1 MAKTKNQVVSE
12 EAIQQGLN
20 DSREKLNAKKARHID
35 SRPFAEISSLK
46 IKNRSKI
53 KKRVNRSKGGDLA
66 LFIFL
71 AVCGILS
78 ILPLILIVNN
88 AFKPLDEIFKF
99 PPDIFVRNPTL
110 NNFADLGVVLGTSLV
125 PFSRYL
131 FNTILVTV
139 LGTFGHV
146 IVASM
151 CAYVLAKYR
160 VPGGAIIS
168 GLIVYSLMFPS
179 SVTATPHYIILNS
192 LGLIDTYWSIV
203 LPVMAGSMGLYLMKQ
218 FMVGVPMDYIE
229 SAKLDGASEAK
240 IYWSI
245 VMPLVKPA
253 WVTLIILDFQSLWG
267 TYGSTTIYRE
277 DYKMLSYAINQIA
290 SAGVART
297 GTLNAVQLIMIVVP
311 IAVFIFSQSNVMDT
325 MAHSGMK

>member
-1 MAKTKNQVVSE
+1 MALFKKKVSKSVDE
-12 EAIQQGLN
+12 L
-20 DSREKLNAKKARHID
+20 EKEKFEQKNAKKARHID
-35 SRPFAEISSLK
+35 SRPFAEISNMKVMRRSK
-46 IKNRSKI
+46 KKKRINRS
-53 KKRVNRSKGGDLA
+53 RVGDFF
-66 LFIFL
+66 LFLFL
-71 AVCGILS
+71 LVSSILS
-78 ILPLILIVNN
+78 ILPLIMIVNN

-99 PPDIFVRNPTL
+99 PPTIFVINPTL

-131 FNTILVTV
+131 FNTVYVTI

-151 CAYVLAKYR
+151 CSYVLSRYN
-160 VPGGAIIS
+160 VPGGKVIFS
-168 GLIVYSLMFPS
+168 LIVYALMFPS
-179 SVTATPHYIILNS
+179 SVTATPNYIILNW
-192 LGLIDTYWSIV
+192 LGLIDTHWSIV
-203 LPVMAGSMGLYLMKQ
+203 LPVIGGTLGLFLMKQ
-218 FMVGVPMDYIE
+218 FMDQINMEYIE
-229 SAKLDGASEAK
+229 SAKLDGAGEFK

-253 WVTLIILDFQSLWG
+253 WITLVILNFQSLWN

-277 DYKMLSYAINQIA
+277 DLKMLSYAINQIA

-297 GTLNAVQLIMIVVP
+297 GTLNAVQLVMIIVP
-311 IAVFIFSQSNVMDT
+311 IAVFIFSQSNVMET

>member
-1 MAKTKNQVVSE
+1 MALFKKKVSKSVDE
-12 EAIQQGLN
+12 L
-20 DSREKLNAKKARHID
+20 EKEKFEQKNAKKARHID
-35 SRPFAEISSLK
+35 SRPFAEISNMKVMRRSK
-46 IKNRSKI
+46 KKKRINRS
-53 KKRVNRSKGGDLA
+53 RVGDFF
-66 LFIFL
+66 LFLFL
-71 AVCGILS
+71 LVSSILS
-78 ILPLILIVNN
+78 ILPLIMIVNN

-99 PPDIFVRNPTL
+99 PPTIFVVNPTL

-131 FNTILVTV
+131 FNTVYVTI

-151 CAYVLAKYR
+151 CSYVLSRYN
-160 VPGGAIIS
+160 VPGGKVIFA
-168 GLIVYSLMFPS
+168 LIVYALMFPS
-179 SVTATPHYIILNS
+179 SVTATPNYIILNW
-192 LGLIDTYWSIV
+192 LGLIDTHWSIV
-203 LPVMAGSMGLYLMKQ
+203 LPVIGGTLGLFLMKQ
-218 FMVGVPMDYIE
+218 FMDQISMEYIE
-229 SAKLDGASEAK
+229 SAKLDGAGEFK

-253 WVTLIILDFQSLWG
+253 WITLVILNFQSLWN

-277 DYKMLSYAINQIA
+277 DLKMLSYAINQIA

-297 GTLNAVQLIMIVVP
+297 GTLNAVQLVMIIVP
-311 IAVFIFSQSNVMDT
+311 IAVFIFSQSNVMET

>member
-1 MAKTKNQVVSE
+1 MAKTKAELLNE
-12 EAIQQGLN
+12 ETTQTQLEEM
-20 DSREKLNAKKARHID
+20 REKINAKKARRID
-35 SRPFAEISSLK
+35 SRPFAEISSFK
-46 IKNRSKI
+46 IKSRSRI
-53 KKRVNRSKGGDLA
+53 KKRVNRSRGGDIA

-71 AVCGILS
+71 SICGILS

-88 AFKPLDEIFKF
+88 AFKPLDEIFRF
-99 PPDIFVRNPTL
+99 PPTIFVRNPTL

-146 IVASM
+146 FVASM

-160 VPGGAIIS
+160 VPGSLFIN
-168 GLIVYSLMFPS
+168 GLIVYSLMFPG

-192 LGLIDTYWSIV
+192 LVLIDTYWSII
-203 LPVMAGSMGLYLMKQ
+203 LPVMAGSLGLYLMRQ
-218 FMVGVPMDYIE
+218 FMVGVPMEYIE
-229 SAKLDGASEAK
+229 SAKLDGASDLK

-245 VMPLVKPA
+245 VMPIVKPA

-290 SAGVART
+290 TAGVART
-297 GTLNAVQLIMIVVP
+297 GTLNAVSLIMITVP

-325 MAHSGMK
+325 MAQSGMK

>member
-1 MAKTKNQVVSE
+1 MAKKVKEAKSFEQLEKERLEAKN
-12 EAIQQGLN
+12 I
-20 DSREKLNAKKARHID
+20 KKARHID
-35 SRPFAEISSLK
+35 SRPFAEISDLK
-46 IKNRSKI
+46 VKRRSKI
-53 KKRVNRSKGGDLA
+53 KKRVNRSKAGDIT

-71 AVCGILS
+71 ICSSILS
-78 ILPLILIVNN
+78 ILPLIMIVNN

-99 PPDIFVRNPTL
+99 PPTIFVVNPTL

-131 FNTILVTV
+131 FNTVYVTI

-146 IVASM
+146 VVASM
-151 CAYVLAKYR
+151 CSYVLSRYK
-160 VPGGAIIS
+160 VPGGKLIFS
-168 GLIVYSLMFPS
+168 LIVYALMFPS
-179 SVTATPHYIILNS
+179 SVTATPNYIILTF
-192 LGLIDTYWSIV
+192 LGLIDTHWSIV
-203 LPVMAGSMGLYLMKQ
+203 LPVIGGTMGLFLMKQ
-218 FMVGVPMDYIE
+218 FMQQIPTDFIE
-229 SAKLDGASEAK
+229 SAKLDGAGEFR

-253 WVTLIILDFQSLWG
+253 WITLVILNFQSLWN

-277 DYKMLSYAINQIA
+277 DLKMLSYAINQIA

-297 GTLNAVQLIMIVVP
+297 GTLNAVQLIMITVP
-311 IAVFIFSQSNVMDT
+311 IAVFIFSQSNVMET

>member
-1 MAKTKNQVVSE
+1 MALFKKKVSKSVDE
-12 EAIQQGLN
+12 L
-20 DSREKLNAKKARHID
+20 EKEKFEQKNAKKARHID
-35 SRPFAEISSLK
+35 SRPFTEISNMKVMRRSK
-46 IKNRSKI
+46 KKKRINRS
-53 KKRVNRSKGGDLA
+53 RVGDFF
-66 LFIFL
+66 LFLFL
-71 AVCGILS
+71 LVSSILS
-78 ILPLILIVNN
+78 ILPLIMIVNN

-99 PPDIFVRNPTL
+99 PPTIFVINPTL

-131 FNTILVTV
+131 FNTVYVTI

-151 CAYVLAKYR
+151 CSYVLSRYN
-160 VPGGAIIS
+160 VPGGKVIFS
-168 GLIVYSLMFPS
+168 LIVYALMFPS
-179 SVTATPHYIILNS
+179 SVTATPNYIILNW
-192 LGLIDTYWSIV
+192 LGLIDTHWSIV
-203 LPVMAGSMGLYLMKQ
+203 LPVIGGTLGLFLMKQ
-218 FMVGVPMDYIE
+218 FMDQISMEYIE
-229 SAKLDGASEAK
+229 SAKLDGAGEFK

-253 WVTLIILDFQSLWG
+253 WITLVILNFQSLWN

-277 DYKMLSYAINQIA
+277 DLKMLSYAINQIA

-297 GTLNAVQLIMIVVP
+297 GTLNAVQLVMIIVP
-311 IAVFIFSQSNVMDT
+311 IAVFIFSQSNVMET